1 LIHLSISATDSVME
15 FAVTDS
21 GVGMTEAQ
29 LENGLLPFHQIDGSA
44 SRRIGGMGLGLAL
57 VRQLVELMG
66 GRLVAEST
74 PGVGSCFRF
83 SVPLA

>member
-1 LIHLSISATDSVME
+1 
-15 FAVTDS
+15 
-21 GVGMTEAQ
+21 
-29 LENGLLPFHQIDGSA
+29 
-44 SRRIGGMGLGLAL
+44 MGLGLAL

-66 GRLVAEST
+66 GRLVVEST